1 MLNTIAKPFGML
13 LLWLYHL
20 VANYGVAIF
29 LFALIV
35 KIIFLPFQMKS
46 KKSMMRMSSLQPQIA
61 ELQKRHEGNPRKLQE
76 ETSKLYKEEHINPMS
91 GCLWSLIPFPI
102 LIALYQAIRFPLT
115 VMMRVP
121 KELMAEGG
129 AIAAKLDALGFVSSA
144 KDAYIELAQSQF
156 ISNHFADFAGIS
168 DKLVNINYKFLGL
181 NLGDM
186 PKLMFWNTEGF
197 SWSSVGAWLPAVG
210 LFLIPILSGLLS
222 WLQMKLSQN
231 ASTAPAGNAQQA
243 QQMKMMN
250 LMMPFV
256 SVYICFI
263 MPAALGVY
271 WIFNSI
277 LAIIQEFILNKVFGK
292 QIAAETAA
300 REEKMRIR
308 QAEIERRRQETER
321 LKAEGKT
328 TENSNT
334 SKKKQQAR
342 HKAELDELRAA
353 AIREE
358 KAERRAK
365 LGIVE
370 EELPASQVGNR
381 RYARGRAYD
390 PDRFKRNGVSAPEA
404 AAAVEETEAPVVEET
419 AATAPE
425 LAETVEATAE
435 TAAVETVEE
444 TGEAAAEETEPP
456 AEE

>member
-1 MLNTIAKPFGML
+1 
-13 LLWLYHL
+13 
-20 VANYGVAIF
+20 
-29 LFALIV
+29 
-35 KIIFLPFQMKS
+35 
-46 KKSMMRMSSLQPQIA
+46 
-61 ELQKRHEGNPRKLQE
+61 
-76 ETSKLYKEEHINPMS
+76 
-91 GCLWSLIPFPI
+91 
-102 LIALYQAIRFPLT
+102 
-115 VMMRVP
+115 
-121 KELMAEGG
+121 
-129 AIAAKLDALGFVSSA
+129 
-144 KDAYIELAQSQF
+144 
-156 ISNHFADFAGIS
+156 
-168 DKLVNINYKFLGL
+168 
-181 NLGDM
+181 
-186 PKLMFWNTEGF
+186 
-197 SWSSVGAWLPAVG
+197 
-210 LFLIPILSGLLS
+210 
-222 WLQMKLSQN
+222 
-231 ASTAPAGNAQQA
+231 
-243 QQMKMMN
+243 MKMMN

-444 TGEAAAEETEPP
+444 TGEAAAEETELP